1 MLMEDIS
8 SYLALRRAAGYQLGP
23 TERLLRNFARFCSTS
38 GETTIQTTVAI
49 SWASQAPST
58 AQRARRLTMVRLL
71 ARHLHAENLDHEI
84 PPENVFSKGQPLRRE
99 PVLLSPAGL
108 ENLLSAAAGLGA
120 PEGHRAQ
127 TFYTLFALLATTGLR
142 VSEAL
147 GLCLQDL
154 TQDGL
159 LIRETKFHKTR
170 LVPLHLTAQAGLDRY
185 LARRKTWGGLD
196 DHLFVSRKG
205 AALPYQ
211 TVVATFL
218 RLARG
223 IGLRGGPGQGGPR
236 IHDLRHGF
244 AVRSLEQCPLNA
256 LGVTRHM
263 VALST
268 YLGHGHVAATH
279 WYLHA
284 TPRLLEAIATVT
296 EEFMK
301 GGGL

>member
-1 MLMEDIS
+1 
-8 SYLALRRAAGYQLGP
+8 
-23 TERLLRNFARFCSTS
+23 
-38 GETTIQTTVAI
+38 
-49 SWASQAPST
+49 
-58 AQRARRLTMVRLL
+58 
-71 ARHLHAENLDHEI
+71 
-84 PPENVFSKGQPLRRE
+84 
-99 PVLLSPAGL
+99 
-108 ENLLSAAAGLGA
+108 
-120 PEGHRAQ
+120 
-127 TFYTLFALLATTGLR
+127 LFALLATTGLR

-159 LIRETKFHKTR
+159 LIRQTKFRKTR
-170 LVPLHLTAQAGLDRY
+170 LVPLHPTAQVGLDRY
-185 LARRKTWGGLD
+185 LVRRKSWGGLD
-196 DHLFVSRKG
+196 DHLFVSRQDT
-205 AALPYQ
+205 ALPYQ

-218 RLARG
+218 KLVRA

-244 AVRSLEQCPLNA
+244 AVRSLEQCPPSA

-268 YLGHGHVAATH
+268 YLGHGHVAATY

-284 TPRLLEAIATVT
+284 TPRLLETIAAVT
-296 EEFMK
+296 EDFLE